1 MNCPLT
7 GISSIFFTDENTG
20 YLAGS
25 HGILKTTSGGETI
38 TSVHEFNNA
47 SIPANFKLYQNY
59 PNPFNPTTKIEYSI
73 PYVGTSRDLS
83 VRLIV
88 YDVLGREVKT
98 LVNKQQPSGNYE
110 VEFNAARLASGIYF
124 YRLQVGNY
132 SATKKLVLLR

>member
-1 MNCPLT
+1 M
-7 GISSIFFTDENTG
+7 FFTDENTG
-20 YLAGS
+20 YLAGNL
-25 HGILKTTSGGETI
+25 GILKTTSGGETI
-38 TSVHEFNNA
+38 TSVHEFDNA

-73 PYVGTSRDLS
+73 PSSPLPFGKGLG

-88 YDVLGREVKT
+88 YDIFGRKVKT
-98 LVNKQQPSGNYE
+98 LVNKQQRPGNYE